1 MVKIKMV
8 TAEKLRDKID
18 TEYEFFVM
26 DMLKSSRENLFAKSG
41 EIEMKKKITAQ
52 LRTTA
57 ESAKEMCRQ
66 KMYTENNL
74 LDSFYRYI
82 NDHSKNEKNFEE
94 LFKNYLL
101 KFQN

>member
-1 MVKIKMV
+1 MV
-8 TAEKLRDKID
+8 TTEKLRDKID

-26 DMLKSSRENLFAKSG
+26 DMLKSSRENLFPKSA
-41 EIEMKKKITAQ
+41 EIELKKKITAQ

-57 ESAKEMCRQ
+57 ASAKEMCRQ

>member
-1 MVKIKMV
+1 MV

-41 EIEMKKKITAQ
+41 EIELKKKITAQ

-57 ESAKEMCRQ
+57 ASAKEMCRQ

>member
-1 MVKIKMV
+1 MV

-26 DMLKSSRENLFAKSG
+26 DMLKSSRENLFAKSA
-41 EIEMKKKITAQ
+41 EIELKKKITAQ

-57 ESAKEMCRQ
+57 ESEKEMCRQ

-82 NDHSKNEKNFEE
+82 IDHSKNEKNFEE
-94 LFKNYLL
+94 LFKSYLL